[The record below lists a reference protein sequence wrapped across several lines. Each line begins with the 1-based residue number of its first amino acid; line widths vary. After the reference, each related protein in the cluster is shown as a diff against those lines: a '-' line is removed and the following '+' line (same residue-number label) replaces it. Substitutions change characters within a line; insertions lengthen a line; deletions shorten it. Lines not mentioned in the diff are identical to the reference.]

1 MLEAVGD
8 VYYEKKIAWERN
20 MQTALTIA
28 GSDSGA
34 GAGIQADLKTFHAH
48 GVYGLTAITAVT
60 VQNTQRV
67 LGVQE
72 VDPEIVRDQILCLF
86 EDFQITA
93 LKIGMVFN
101 KAIIEAILESLE
113 RVKPQNTVL
122 DTVMV
127 SKSGQ
132 SLLQEEARE
141 TLVQRLLPRAD
152 LITPNIPEAQFI
164 LGSKIESLED
174 MYSAAR
180 KLVSSGASRVILK
193 GGHLRLESGRA
204 RDIFYDGKEFL
215 DLENSYINTRN
226 THGTGCTFSAALAAN
241 LALGRDYIQAAKQSK
256 KYITGALSRS
266 ISLGDGHGPTNHFWE
281 YSLGTG

>member
-1 MLEAVGD
+1 
-8 VYYEKKIAWERN
+8 

-28 GSDSGA
+28 GSDSGG

-60 VQNTQRV
+60 VQNIQRV

-72 VDPEIVRDQILCLF
+72 VDPEIVRNQILCLF
-86 EDFQITA
+86 EDFEIGA

-101 KAIIEAILESLE
+101 NAIIEAILEALDQ
-113 RVKPQNTVL
+113 VKPQNIVL

-132 SLLQEEARE
+132 SLLQEEARDA
-141 TLVQRLLPRAD
+141 LVQRLLPRAD
-152 LITPNIPEAQFI
+152 LITPNIPEAQSI
-164 LGSKIESLED
+164 LGRPIESLED

-193 GGHLRLESGRA
+193 GGHMQPKSGRA

-215 DLENSYINTRN
+215 DLENSYINTQN

-241 LALGRDYIQAAKQSK
+241 LALGRDHIRAAEQSK
-256 KYITGALSRS
+256 EYITGALSWS
-266 ISLGDGHGPTNHFWE
+266 ISLGKGHGPTNHFWQ
-281 YSLGTG
+281 YSLGGENVQQKFDT

>member
-1 MLEAVGD
+1 
-8 VYYEKKIAWERN
+8 

-101 KAIIEAILESLE
+101 KAIIEAILESLD
-113 RVKPQNTVL
+113 RVKPENTVL

-127 SKSGQ
+127 SKSGH

-141 TLVQRLLPRAD
+141 ILVQRLLPRAD
-152 LITPNIPEAQFI
+152 LITPNIPEAQSI
-164 LGSKIESLED
+164 LGSPIESLDD

-193 GGHLRLESGRA
+193 GGHLQPESGRA

-215 DLENSYINTRN
+215 ELENSYINTRN

-241 LALGRDYIQAAKQSK
+241 LALGSDYIQAAKQSK
-256 KYITGALSRS
+256 KYITGALARS
-266 ISLGDGHGPTNHFWE
+266 ISLGKGHGPTNHFWE
-281 YSLGTG
+281 YSPKT